1 MNQLATAVP
10 LAIVVAMGALGQA
23 LATEF
28 TYMEWRW
35 IEEELANDGFE
46 PGPVDGRPG
55 PKIRWPNGDRY
66 QRQWRNDERHGEGIF
81 IWASGKQVHGT
92 TRSGLLHG
100 PVAWTSPTGEQSIEE
115 YNDGRRVAPSSRAP
129 DNQFLPTPRDP
140 ARSDALTGGS
150 SGGQEP

>member
-1 MNQLATAVP
+1 MVGYERGVVSDEAHGKGVLTWATGTRYKGAF
-10 LAIVVAMGALGQA
+10 VASKAHGHG
-23 LATEF
+23 E
-28 TYMEWRW
+28 
-35 IEEELANDGFE
+35 
-46 PGPVDGRPG
+46 
-55 PKIRWPNGDRY
+55 IRWPNGDRY
-66 QRQWRNDERHGEGIF
+66 QGQWRNDERHGEGIF

-140 ARSDALTGGS
+140 ARPDALIGGS